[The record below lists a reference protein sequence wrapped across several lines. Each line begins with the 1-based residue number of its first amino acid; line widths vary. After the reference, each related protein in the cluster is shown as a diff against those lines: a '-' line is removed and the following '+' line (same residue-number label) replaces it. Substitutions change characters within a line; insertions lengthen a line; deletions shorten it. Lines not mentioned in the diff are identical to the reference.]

1 MGKMSEL
8 DMYQSD
14 IESLQDQAMLNTSDD
29 VLIRKHQKVSEQ
41 PTPQEVVKSKNG
53 FDYVDEG
60 YMRWRLNQHYPIW
73 SWEVVKYETLGDKA
87 IVVHGRLKVM
97 DEGVPRSF
105 DSVAAHRIAVA
116 RSGSGYVDLGNDLK
130 AANSDAFKVAV
141 NRLCNVAD
149 DVYRKQYIDK
159 SLDKDQS
166 DYLYLCMSQMDTDE
180 AKKVEAALVS
190 GKINKDN
197 YDKVVSKLK
206 GDSNE

>member
-1 MGKMSEL
+1 
-8 DMYQSD
+8 MYQSD
-14 IESLQDQAMLNTSDD
+14 MEQLQDQAIQDD
-29 VLIRKHQKVSEQ
+29 VLIRKHQQVSET
-41 PTPQEVVKSKNG
+41 PTPSDVVKSRNG

-73 SWEVVKYETLGDKA
+73 SWEVIKYETLGDKA

-105 DSVAAHRIAVA
+105 DSVAAHRIAVS
-116 RSGSGYVDLGNDLK
+116 RNGSGYVDLGNDLK

-149 DVYRKQYIDK
+149 DVYRKQYVDK
-159 SLDKDQS
+159 SLDEVQANTLIDVIAEMDKKEADQV
-166 DYLYLCMSQMDTDE
+166 Y
-180 AKKVEAALVS
+180 KALQS

-197 YDKVVSKLK
+197 YDKVLSKLK
-206 GDSNE
+206 GSK

>member
-1 MGKMSEL
+1 MSKMSEL
-8 DMYQSD
+8 DMYGRD
-14 IESLQDQAMLNTSDD
+14 AMEVLHDQAIQDD
-29 VLIRKHQKVSEQ
+29 VLIQKHQQVSET
-41 PTPQEVVKSKNG
+41 PTPSDVVKSRNG

-105 DSVAAHRIAVA
+105 DSVAAHRIAVS
-116 RSGSGYVDLGNDLK
+116 RNGSGYVDLGNDLK

-159 SLDKDQS
+159 TLDEGQYNSVMNAIQDLDKLEADQV
-166 DYLYLCMSQMDTDE
+166 Y
-180 AKKVEAALVS
+180 KALQS
-190 GKINKDN
+190 GKINQDN
-197 YDKVVSKLK
+197 YDKVMSKLTGEK
-206 GDSNE
+206 NE

>member
-1 MGKMSEL
+1 MSEL

-14 IESLQDQAMLNTSDD
+14 IESLQDQAILNNQDD
-29 VLIRKHQKVSEQ
+29 VLIRKHQHVSEE
-41 PTPQEVVKSKNG
+41 PTPSDVVKSRNG

-73 SWEVVKYETLGDKA
+73 SWEVIKYETLGDKA

-105 DSVAAHRIAVA
+105 DSVAAHRIAVS
-116 RSGSGYVDLGNDLK
+116 RNGSGYVDLGNDLK
-130 AANSDAFKVAV
+130 AANSDSFKVAV

-149 DVYRKQYIDK
+149 DVYRKQYVDK
-159 SLDKDQS
+159 TLGKEEYDSVMDAISTMKKKGEADKVF
-166 DYLYLCMSQMDTDE
+166 
-180 AKKVEAALVS
+180 KALQA

-197 YDKVVSKLK
+197 YENVISKIQGGK
-206 GDSNE
+206 DE

>member
-14 IESLQDQAMLNTSDD
+14 IESLRD
-29 VLIRKHQKVSEQ
+29 VDNNLTKDYIISKHQKVSEE
-41 PTPQEVVKSKNG
+41 PTPSDVVKSRNG

-60 YMRWRLNQHYPIW
+60 YMRWKLNQHYPIW
-73 SWEVVKYETLGDKA
+73 SWEVIKYETLGDKA
-87 IVVHGRLKVM
+87 IVVHGRLKIM

-105 DSVAAHRIAVA
+105 DSVAAHRIAVS
-116 RSGSGYVDLGNDLK
+116 RNGSGYVDLGNDLK

-159 SLDKDQS
+159 SLGDVQLNKIMDIIAEMDNKEEADK
-166 DYLYLCMSQMDTDE
+166 
-180 AKKVEAALVS
+180 VHRALRS
-190 GKINKDN
+190 GMINQDN
-197 YDKVVSKLK
+197 YDKVMSKLTGSEK
-206 GDSNE
+206 

>member
-1 MGKMSEL
+1 MSEL
-8 DMYQSD
+8 DMYGRD
-14 IESLQDQAMLNTSDD
+14 AMEVLHDQAIQDD
-29 VLIRKHQKVSEQ
+29 VLIQKHQQVSET
-41 PTPQEVVKSKNG
+41 PTPSDVVKSRNG

-105 DSVAAHRIAVA
+105 DSVAAHRIAVS
-116 RSGSGYVDLGNDLK
+116 RNGSGYVDLGNDLK

-149 DVYRKQYIDK
+149 DVYRKQYVDK
-159 SLDKDQS
+159 SLDEIQANALMDVIQDLDKLEADQVYS
-166 DYLYLCMSQMDTDE
+166 
-180 AKKVEAALVS
+180 ALQS
-190 GKINKDN
+190 GKINQDN
-197 YDKVVSKLK
+197 YDKVMSKLTGEK
-206 GDSNE
+206 NE

>member
-1 MGKMSEL
+1 MGKMAEL
-8 DMYQSD
+8 DMHGRD
-14 IESLQDQAMLNTSDD
+14 AMEVLHDQAIQDD
-29 VLIRKHQKVSEQ
+29 VLIQKHQKVSET
-41 PTPQEVVKSKNG
+41 PTPSDVVKSKNG

-60 YMRWRLNQHYPIW
+60 YMRWRLNKHYPIW

-87 IVVHGRLKVM
+87 IVVHGRLKIM

-105 DSVAAHRIAVA
+105 DAVAAHRIAVA

-159 SLDKDQS
+159 TLDEGQYNSVMNAIQDLDKLEADQVYS
-166 DYLYLCMSQMDTDE
+166 
-180 AKKVEAALVS
+180 ALQS
-190 GKINKDN
+190 GKINQDN
-197 YDKVVSKLK
+197 YDKVMSKLTGEK
-206 GDSNE
+206 NE

>member
-1 MGKMSEL
+1 MSKMSEL
-8 DMYQSD
+8 HMYQSD
-14 IESLQDQAMLNTSDD
+14 MEQLHDQAIQDD
-29 VLIRKHQKVSEQ
+29 VLIRKHQQVSET
-41 PTPQEVVKSKNG
+41 PTPSEVVKSRNG

-73 SWEVVKYETLGDKA
+73 SWEVIKYETLGDKA

-105 DSVAAHRIAVA
+105 DSVAAHRIAVS
-116 RSGSGYVDLGNDLK
+116 RNGSGYVDLGNDLK

-149 DVYRKQYIDK
+149 DVYRKQYVDK
-159 SLDKDQS
+159 SLDEVQANTLIDVIAEMDKKEADQV
-166 DYLYLCMSQMDTDE
+166 Y
-180 AKKVEAALVS
+180 KALQS

-197 YDKVVSKLK
+197 YDKVLSKLK
-206 GDSNE
+206 GSK

>member
-14 IESLQDQAMLNTSDD
+14 IESLSDAD
-29 VLIRKHQKVSEQ
+29 VNLTAKHQHVSEI
-41 PTPQEVVKSKNG
+41 PTPQDVVKSKNG

-73 SWEVVKYETLGDKA
+73 SWEVVKYEALGDKA

-149 DVYRKQYIDK
+149 DVYRKQYVDK
-159 SLDKDQS
+159 RLGDVQVNNLMDVIGDMENKKEADQVY
-166 DYLYLCMSQMDTDE
+166 D
-180 AKKVEAALVS
+180 ALKS
-190 GKINKDN
+190 GKINQDN
-197 YDKVVSKLK
+197 YDKVMSKLTGAK
-206 GDSNE
+206 NE